1 MTDEPRTQD
10 PAPDDA
16 RPDAEAEAEAR
27 PGWKLRLESRLGL
40 LDAIQILVFRSYG
53 TPTALH
59 VRGRV
64 TERKAVEGTTEKSS
78 TWRNILNTL
87 HRLDS
92 DEIPGA
98 RIRAHLQGR
107 QWETTTDD
115 EGYFVLDLDLATPLA
130 PGWHDVELELV
141 ESVGVPERRVER
153 EQVLVPSV
161 NADFGVISD
170 VDDTVIRTHST
181 DLLQTI
187 ATVFGGGARDRVV
200 VSGIPAFYRALAR
213 GADDEGAN
221 PIFYVSRST
230 WNLYDLFEE
239 FLDLNDIP
247 AGPLFLADQRLI
259 EAPSRLMGSGNHK
272 FDSIDTLLRTY
283 PTLPFILV
291 GDSGMHDPEL
301 YEGIVHNHPG
311 RIRAVYI
318 HDVSPPE
325 RDAEVQRI
333 GESLAAQG
341 VPLVRMADVRQ
352 AADHAAAQGWIS
364 VRGAAEVHQEV
375 AQRRREGPEAK
386 RSGD

>member
-1 MTDEPRTQD
+1 MPDQRQPKDR
-10 PAPDDA
+10 APDPTSDVPVE
-16 RPDAEAEAEAR
+16 PDAG
-27 PGWKLRLESRLGL
+27 PGWKLRLESRFGL

-64 TERKAVEGTTEKSS
+64 TERKAVSGTTERAS
-78 TWRNILNTL
+78 TWRNILDTL

-98 RIRAHLQGR
+98 RIRARLGGR
-107 QWETTTDD
+107 TWETTTDE
-115 EGYFVLDLDLATPLA
+115 EGYFVLDLDPAEPLA
-130 PGWHDVELELV
+130 PGWHEVELELV
-141 ESVGVPERRVER
+141 ESVGKPERRVER
-153 EQVLVPSV
+153 ERVLVPSV
-161 NADFGVISD
+161 AADFGVVSD

-200 VSGIPAFYRALAR
+200 VPGIPAFYRALAR

-259 EAPSRLMGSGNHK
+259 EAPSRLRGIASAK
-272 FDSIDTLLRTY
+272 FDTIHTLLRTY

-301 YEGIVHNHPG
+301 YEGIVQNHPG

-318 HDVSPPE
+318 HDVSDAE
-325 RDAEVQRI
+325 RDAQVQRI
-333 GESLAAQG
+333 AASLAAQG
-341 VPLVRMADVRQ
+341 VPLVRMTDVRE

-364 VRGAAEVHQEV
+364 ARGRAEVHRGTAPER
-375 AQRRREGPEAK
+375 AAPADGTGSEG
-386 RSGD
+386 

>member
-1 MTDEPRTQD
+1 MPDQPRPND
-10 PAPDDA
+10 PASDA
-16 RPDAEAEAEAR
+16 TSDAHPEPEAR
-27 PGWKLRLESRLGL
+27 PGWKLRLESRFGL
-40 LDAIQILVFRSYG
+40 LDPIQILVFRSYG

-64 TERKAVEGTTEKSS
+64 TERKGVSGTTERTS
-78 TWRNILNTL
+78 TWRNILDTL

-107 QWETTTDD
+107 QWETTTDE
-115 EGYFVLDLDLATPLA
+115 EGYFVLDLAAAPPLA

-141 ESVGVPERRVER
+141 ESVGVPERRIER
-153 EQVLVPSV
+153 EPVLVPSV
-161 NADFGVISD
+161 AADFGVVSD
-170 VDDTVIRTHST
+170 VDDTVIRSHST
-181 DLLQTI
+181 SLLQTI
-187 ATVFGGGARDRVV
+187 ATLFGGGARDRVV
-200 VSGIPAFYRALAR
+200 IPGIPAFYRALAR
-213 GADDEGAN
+213 GADDAGAN

-239 FLDLNDIP
+239 FLDVNEIP

-259 EAPSRLMGSGNHK
+259 EEPSRLRGIASEK
-272 FDSIDTLLRTY
+272 FDSIHTLLQTY

-318 HDVSPPE
+318 HDVSDPA

-333 GESLAAQG
+333 AESLATHG
-341 VPLVRMADVRQ
+341 VPLVRMTDVCD
-352 AADHAAAQGWIS
+352 AAEHAAAQGWIGARGLAE
-364 VRGAAEVHQEV
+364 VRRETERRAAEDPDG
-375 AQRRREGPEAK
+375 AG
-386 RSGD
+386 SGG